1 MWRTPYQNVR
11 VAPQKRKAVCSVL
24 RLFAVSA
31 EQDHVACS
39 SSHADEWWSRHI
51 PRVDVL
57 EPQRRQVHRGYTA
70 HGIDKFFQFVHS
82 VFPTHLLWVWL
93 WFRSFFSCFMQGV
106 LGELSPQKPN
116 FGDKIQCL
124 QRFADLFLPP
134 SFHIFVINKPYRK
147 RRFCPAGFLNF
158 CKTKKPLHTCGKKN
172 GHKDSYAVPKFLAR
186 SQICNGFQRKQLWK
200 ICYWIV
206 FETRCEPDLSGR

>member
-1 MWRTPYQNVR
+1 MIWRTPCQNVR
-11 VAPQKRKAVCSVL
+11 VAQQKRKAVCSVL

-31 EQDHVACS
+31 ARDHIVCS
-39 SSHADEWWSRHI
+39 SSHADEWWSRRI
-51 PRVDVL
+51 PWADVP
-57 EPQRRQVHRGYTA
+57 EPQHRQVHRGHTD
-70 HGIDKFFQFVHS
+70 HGIDKSFRPDYS

-93 WFRSFFSCFMQGV
+93 WFHSFFSCFMQGV

-147 RRFCPAGFLNF
+147 RRFCPAYFLNF
-158 CKTKKPLHTCGKKN
+158 CKTKKAATYVRQEKW
-172 GHKDSYAVPKFLAR
+172 A
-186 SQICNGFQRKQLWK
+186 
-200 ICYWIV
+200 
-206 FETRCEPDLSGR
+206 